1 MLDRLR
7 EWMRSE
13 SVGAVCLT
21 DPISIA
27 YLTGVQLN
35 PHERLCAL
43 IVTVAEA
50 TLVLPALEAA
60 GARSAVKGAALR
72 PWTDGQ
78 DPWRVVAEA
87 LAGTGDRLGVEKA
100 HLSLARWEK
109 LRSLTGASQALDT
122 GWPLTRLRSRKS
134 PQELAALQHAAK
146 LTDAVTERIWEHI
159 HEGITETEIGRA
171 LEALMAEL
179 GAAPSFEGIAL
190 SGPNTALPHGRQS
203 ERRLQPGDLV
213 LLDFGARHDGY
224 AADTTRVG
232 VVGPPSREQVEL
244 HALVLAAHDSAI
256 AAVRPGLTAG
266 ELDETAR
273 GTIRAAGHGEH
284 FNHRLGHGL
293 GLEVHEHPSL
303 DPGSE
308 TVLEEGMVITIE
320 PGVYVPGWGG
330 IRIED
335 DLVLEAGGARLL
347 TRADRSLR
355 CIG

>member
-27 YLTGVQLN
+27 YLTEVQLN
-35 PHERLCAL
+35 PHDRLCAL

-50 TLVLPALEAA
+50 TLVLPALETP

-109 LRSLTGASQALDT
+109 LRSLTGASQALDA

-232 VVGPPSREQVEL
+232 VVEPPSREQVEL

-256 AAVRPGLTAG
+256 AAVRAGGRGAGRDRPRHNPRCRPWRALQSPPRPRPGSGSPRTPEPRPRQRHRAGGGHDDHDRTRRLRPGLG
-266 ELDETAR
+266 RHSHR
-273 GTIRAAGHGEH
+273 GR
-284 FNHRLGHGL
+284 
-293 GLEVHEHPSL
+293 
-303 DPGSE
+303 
-308 TVLEEGMVITIE
+308 
-320 PGVYVPGWGG
+320 
-330 IRIED
+330 
-335 DLVLEAGGARLL
+335 LVLEAGGARLL